1 MSDDDSPEQ
10 AGQASRPRRG
20 PYVGIPGEFDERED
34 FDSYVARV
42 KLFWRVNKVA
52 EEEKTDQFLLFV
64 GRDAFEKLTT
74 LCSPEEPEGKSLE
87 ELLNLLRNYYK
98 PKPSIMAERYK
109 FYNRKQM
116 PNESIAEYE
125 AELRRLA
132 KTCEFTASTDPAL
145 TPLLQ
150 SLRDQFVF
158 GLNNEAWQRRLL
170 QEAEVLTFT
179 RAVEITKAAEA
190 AQKDAHQFNTFS
202 ARGSNDVH
210 AVKRRNKETS
220 ARNEAVSKGNQNF
233 STAAKSVK
241 CYNCGKEGHYA
252 RDCKAP
258 RKAPRTPRKNSAQNQ
273 IKHISEEILDFEALS
288 VDSKE
293 TNHVADKLKPGPK
306 VEAMI
311 NGHPVTLEV
320 DTGSVVT
327 LINEVTWRNSLD
339 APTLKPASLEL
350 KSYSHGKVPLLGEF
364 DASVEINGQRTE
376 FCARVVKGKA
386 RNLLGRDLL
395 CQVRLDWQS
404 IFAVY
409 IPKEKKLKAVLDE
422 FNEVFVE
429 GTGLCKGVK
438 ATINMKSDATPTF
451 RKARPLPY
459 AMKKKVENELDRL
472 QQKGIITPVQYSDW
486 AAPVVPVLKRDGSVR
501 LCGDFSVSIN
511 PKMEVN
517 QYPLPQP
524 NEMFTNLNGGVLF
537 SKLDFSE
544 AYLQIELDKESQK
557 LVVINTHKG
566 LFQYSRLPFGISSA
580 PAIYQQVMDQIFQG
594 LNGVQCYLDDIIVTG
609 KTE

>member
-1 MSDDDSPEQ
+1 MFRKTQHFGAVDNFFFAKMSDDDSPEQ
-10 AGQASRPRRG
+10 AGQASRPRRE

-52 EEEKTDQFLLFV
+52 EEEKPDQFLLFV

-190 AQKDAHQFNTFS
+190 AQKDTHQFNTFS

-220 ARNEAVSKGNQNF
+220 ARNEAVSKGKQNF
-233 STAAKSVK
+233 SSAAKSVK

-252 RDCKAP
+252 RECKDP

-273 IKHISEEILDFEALS
+273 VKHISEEILDFEA
-288 VDSKE
+288 
-293 TNHVADKLKPGPK
+293 
-306 VEAMI
+306 
-311 NGHPVTLEV
+311 
-320 DTGSVVT
+320 
-327 LINEVTWRNSLD
+327 
-339 APTLKPASLEL
+339 
-350 KSYSHGKVPLLGEF
+350 SYG
-364 DASVEINGQRTE
+364 I
-376 FCARVVKGKA
+376 
-386 RNLLGRDLL
+386 
-395 CQVRLDWQS
+395 
-404 IFAVY
+404 
-409 IPKEKKLKAVLDE
+409 
-422 FNEVFVE
+422 
-429 GTGLCKGVK
+429 LCKSSEG
-438 ATINMKSDATPTF
+438 KSQES
-451 RKARPLPY
+451 L
-459 AMKKKVENELDRL
+459 
-472 QQKGIITPVQYSDW
+472 G
-486 AAPVVPVLKRDGSVR
+486 KR
-501 LCGDFSVSIN
+501 FIVS
-511 PKMEVN
+511 
-517 QYPLPQP
+517 
-524 NEMFTNLNGGVLF
+524 
-537 SKLDFSE
+537 
-544 AYLQIELDKESQK
+544 
-557 LVVINTHKG
+557 
-566 LFQYSRLPFGISSA
+566 SS
-580 PAIYQQVMDQIFQG
+580 P
-594 LNGVQCYLDDIIVTG
+594 
-609 KTE
+609 